1 VAIQIQEA
9 ANIARGVLMTEH
21 IIIGIIAYIV
31 GGATGVAI
39 LALFLASR
47 NDEPQITVS
56 EIGRR
61 VG

>member
-1 VAIQIQEA
+1 
-9 ANIARGVLMTEH
+9 MTEH

-47 NDEPQITVS
+47 DDEPQITVS